1 MHTRLFIKKKEIGRY
16 RFFMRKWTSN
26 IIMQVPLMNST
37 YKINPVDI
45 AVQSSTLAGLFL
57 MIQLKGREQDSI
69 G

>member
-1 MHTRLFIKKKEIGRY
+1 
-16 RFFMRKWTSN
+16 
-26 IIMQVPLMNST
+26 MNST

-57 MIQLKGREQDSI
+57 MIQLKGQEQDSI